1 LDNSD
6 SEVRITADST
16 PSACGVVPPDVHS
29 HSLLHSNMPQVMYM
43 DHTLHY
49 MDDES

>member
-1 LDNSD
+1 LYNSA
-6 SEVRITADST
+6 SEIRITTDST
-16 PSACGVVPPDVHS
+16 PSAQGVVPPDVHS
-29 HSLLHSNMPQVMYM
+29 RSLLHSNMPWVMYM